1 MEIQFPY
8 EKKRYEFGRQCMFS
22 DKGPDLIDN
31 FLPKPKHLKQ
41 YLLRYI
47 FRLSLFCHKYY
58 KLFRDPVHQGTQCG
72 PIQAEHNVNTM
83 RAEYYNTA
91 MNHVE
96 GGWPKEVN
104 INDEEQTKR
113 YRRKVER
120 DESFNH
126 TILHLAKVFFL
137 GCLKPLY

>member
-1 MEIQFPY
+1 M
-8 EKKRYEFGRQCMFS
+8 
-22 DKGPDLIDN
+22 
-31 FLPKPKHLKQ
+31 
-41 YLLRYI
+41 
-47 FRLSLFCHKYY
+47 
-58 KLFRDPVHQGTQCG
+58 
-72 PIQAEHNVNTM
+72 NTM

-126 TILHLAKVFFL
+126 TILHLAKVSIVA
-137 GCLKPLY
+137 LKSVLLKTLLLIEHGELYFTK